1 MGVGWGTWPN
11 RFVFNWK
18 LEIFWKKALSLWVGL
33 GGSRGNC
40 SEKGFVGQKLR
51 EGMLGGGGR
60 VGAGSADWAK
70 SWTLSVSAN
79 LSCDWGQKLS
89 SAVRANGQKLDRAP
103 APAAAAGAGA
113 QPILC
118 HFFFFIR
125 IFFASFAPISND
137 TTKVEWHNLTIKFP
151 AEQGYWQEW
160 DLYVTCTD
168 HFVRQKIC
176 CPKRR
181 V

>member
-18 LEIFWKKALSLWVGL
+18 LKIFWKKALSLWVGL
-33 GGSRGNC
+33 SASRGNC
-40 SEKGFVGQKLR
+40 SEKGLAGQKLR

-103 APAAAAGAGA
+103 APAAAGAGGA
-113 QPILC
+113 RPILC
-118 HFFFFIR
+118 HLFFFIG
-125 IFFASFAPISND
+125 SFAPISND
-137 TTKVEWHNLTIKFP
+137 TTT
-151 AEQGYWQEW
+151 EQGYWQEW

-168 HFVRQKIC
+168 HFVKQNIC